1 MPPGNL
7 IAQMRISNRAA
18 EEPNRQGWRIMPAFY
33 DARATKPLCGFDPS
47 PKRDAIGSLG
57 SNLSL
62 AARPRVGHIGL
73 NGAVAEWLKA
83 AVC

>member
-1 MPPGNL
+1 M
-7 IAQMRISNRAA
+7 
-18 EEPNRQGWRIMPAFY
+18 MPAFY
-33 DARATKPLCGFDPS
+33 GARDKTPLRPPPLTKTGCDWEP
-47 PKRDAIGSLG
+47 G